1 VWGLVPGIPED
12 DNNWSAGDVS
22 ADGAVLYLATS
33 DGGLSIVDSR
43 SNSSSIGGSVV
54 IANRKV
60 SGLVLPAAYG
70 QHVPGLLYVACI
82 RVPLMHII
90 YSADD

>member
-1 VWGLVPGIPED
+1 LVPGVPED

-43 SNSSSIGGSVV
+43 SNSSSSGGSAV

-60 SGLVLPAAYG
+60 SDLCC
-70 QHVPGLLYVACI
+70 LLRMVNMSLACFTWHAF
-82 RVPLMHII
+82 VSL
-90 YSADD
+90 